1 MLHSRRYVLQKQ
13 VGDRVR
19 STVHQ
24 ATITLLLKRDRPTTL
39 ATITMGAFPD
49 TPDWS
54 NLSVLHRNTLPPRA
68 NFKIYNSE
76 SDALSRDESKARVQ
90 SLAGTWKFH
99 LANSPFEAPEG
110 FEAADFDKSQWS
122 DIPVPGMW
130 QLQCFGDRKSVV

>member
-1 MLHSRRYVLQKQ
+1 
-13 VGDRVR
+13 
-19 STVHQ
+19 
-24 ATITLLLKRDRPTTL
+24 
-39 ATITMGAFPD
+39 MGAFPD

-68 NFKIYNSE
+68 NFKIYTSE

-130 QLQCFGDRKSVV
+130 QLQGFGKGPVYTNVAFPIFVDPPHAPFDDNECGSYVSTLR